1 MIFYVITDG
10 HGSYIRKDEFSG
22 KYVPVRNASF
32 AERFEQRCK
41 AANVLKNAIGKNI
54 RSRYKV
60 VGAEE
65 EMIPTM
71 PTVREINSLNNKNQV
86 VKTIASEEPAE
97 CQTEKW
103 VSGAETLTEFIV
115 DAEKRKEELVDLLS
129 ETDKEITD
137 INHYIEFGKFNAYQG
152 WLAFSMLQNRLRK
165 RRKIKDELCVI
176 NQLGEC
182 KITSDMMIDIK
193 NAIAKLGNRK
203 YAPRVLTQLFD

>member
-54 RSRYKV
+54 RSKYKV
-60 VGAEE
+60 VDIEE
-65 EMIPTM
+65 ETAPIM
-71 PTVREINSLNNKNQV
+71 PTVREVNSTSNKDQV
-86 VKTIASEEPAE
+86 VKTIASEKPAE
-97 CQTEKW
+97 SQTEKW
-103 VSGAETLTEFIV
+103 VSGAETLTEFV
-115 DAEKRKEELVDLLS
+115 MDAEKRKEELVGLLS
-129 ETDKEITD
+129 EVDKEISD

-152 WLAFSMLQNRLRK
+152 WLAFTMLQNRLRK
-165 RRKIKDELCVI
+165 RRKIKDELSVI

-193 NAIAKLGNRK
+193 NAIAELGNRK

>member
-22 KYVPVRNASF
+22 KYVPVRSASF

-54 RSRYKV
+54 RSKYKV
-60 VGAEE
+60 VDIEE
-65 EMIPTM
+65 ETAPIRPK
-71 PTVREINSLNNKNQV
+71 VREVNSTSNKDQV
-86 VKTIASEEPAE
+86 VKTIASEKPVES
-97 CQTEKW
+97 QTEKW
-103 VSGAETLTEFIV
+103 VSGAETLTEFV
-115 DAEKRKEELVDLLS
+115 MDAEKRKEELVGLLS
-129 ETDKEITD
+129 EVDKEISD

-152 WLAFSMLQNRLRK
+152 WLAFTMLQNRLRK
-165 RRKIKDELCVI
+165 RRKIKDELSVI

-193 NAIAKLGNRK
+193 NAIAELGNRK

>member
-41 AANVLKNAIGKNI
+41 ATNVLKNAIGKNI
-54 RSRYKV
+54 RSKYKV
-60 VGAEE
+60 VDIEE
-65 EMIPTM
+65 ETAPIRQ
-71 PTVREINSLNNKNQV
+71 TVREVNSSSSKDQV
-86 VKTIASEEPAE
+86 VKIIASEKPAE
-97 CQTEKW
+97 SQTEKW
-103 VSGAETLTEFIV
+103 VSGAETLTEFV
-115 DAEKRKEELVDLLS
+115 MDAEKRKEELVGLLS
-129 ETDKEITD
+129 EVDKEITD
-137 INHYIEFGKFNAYQG
+137 INHYIEFGRFNAYQG
-152 WLAFSMLQNRLRK
+152 WLAFTMLQNRLRK
-165 RRKIKDELCVI
+165 RRKIKDELSVI

-193 NAIAKLGNRK
+193 NAIAELGNRK

>member
-1 MIFYVITDG
+1 MISDG
-10 HGSYIRKDEFSG
+10 HGSYIRKDDFSG
-22 KYVPVRNASF
+22 KYVPVRNISF

-54 RSRYKV
+54 RDRYKV
-60 VGAEE
+60 VDIEE
-65 EMIPTM
+65 EMISTR
-71 PTVREINSLNNKNQV
+71 PTVREVNSINNKNQIA
-86 VKTIASEEPAE
+86 KTIANEEPAK

-103 VSGAETLTEFIV
+103 VSGAESLTELIV
-115 DAEKRKEELVDLLS
+115 DAEKRKEELVGLLS

-193 NAIAKLGNRK
+193 NAIAELGNRK

>member
-54 RSRYKV
+54 RSKYKV
-60 VGAEE
+60 VDIEE
-65 EMIPTM
+65 ETAPIR
-71 PTVREINSLNNKNQV
+71 PTVREVNSTSNKDQV
-86 VKTIASEEPAE
+86 VKTIASEKPAE
-97 CQTEKW
+97 SQTEKW
-103 VSGAETLTEFIV
+103 VSGAETLTEFV
-115 DAEKRKEELVDLLS
+115 MDAEKRKEELVGLLS
-129 ETDKEITD
+129 EVDKEISD

-152 WLAFSMLQNRLRK
+152 WLAFTMLQNRLRK
-165 RRKIKDELCVI
+165 RRKIKDELSVI

-193 NAIAKLGNRK
+193 NAIAELGNRK
-203 YAPRVLTQLFD
+203 YVPRVLTQLFD

>member
-54 RSRYKV
+54 RSKYKV
-60 VGAEE
+60 VDIEE
-65 EMIPTM
+65 ETVPIS
-71 PTVREINSLNNKNQV
+71 PTVREVNSSNNKDQV

-97 CQTEKW
+97 SQTEKW
-103 VSGAETLTEFIV
+103 VSGAETLTEFV
-115 DAEKRKEELVDLLS
+115 MDAEKRKEELVGLLS
-129 ETDKEITD
+129 EVDKEISD

-152 WLAFSMLQNRLRK
+152 WLAFTMLQNRLRK
-165 RRKIKDELCVI
+165 RRKIKDELSVI

-193 NAIAKLGNRK
+193 NAIAELGNRK

>member
-54 RSRYKV
+54 RSKYKV
-60 VGAEE
+60 VDIEE
-65 EMIPTM
+65 ETAPIMT
-71 PTVREINSLNNKNQV
+71 TVREVNSTSNKDQV
-86 VKTIASEEPAE
+86 VKTIASEKPAE
-97 CQTEKW
+97 SQTEKW
-103 VSGAETLTEFIV
+103 VSGAETLTEFV
-115 DAEKRKEELVDLLS
+115 MDAEKRKEELVGLLS
-129 ETDKEITD
+129 EVDKEISD

-152 WLAFSMLQNRLRK
+152 WLAFTMLQNRLRK
-165 RRKIKDELCVI
+165 RRKIKDELSVI

-193 NAIAKLGNRK
+193 NAIAELGNRK

>member
-54 RSRYKV
+54 RSKYKV
-60 VGAEE
+60 VDIEE
-65 EMIPTM
+65 ETAPIM
-71 PTVREINSLNNKNQV
+71 PTVREVNSTSNKDQV
-86 VKTIASEEPAE
+86 VKTIASEKPAE
-97 CQTEKW
+97 SQTEKW
-103 VSGAETLTEFIV
+103 VSGAETLTEFV
-115 DAEKRKEELVDLLS
+115 MDAEKRKEELVGLLS
-129 ETDKEITD
+129 EVDKEISD

-152 WLAFSMLQNRLRK
+152 WLAFTMLQNRLKK
-165 RRKIKDELCVI
+165 RRKIKDELSVI

-193 NAIAKLGNRK
+193 NAIAELGNRK

>member
-10 HGSYIRKDEFSG
+10 HGSYIRKDDFSG

-54 RSRYKV
+54 RSKYKV
-60 VGAEE
+60 VDIEE
-65 EMIPTM
+65 ETAHIRL
-71 PTVREINSLNNKNQV
+71 TVREVNSTSNKDQV
-86 VKTIASEEPAE
+86 VKTIASEKPAE
-97 CQTEKW
+97 SQTEKW
-103 VSGAETLTEFIV
+103 VSGAETLTEFV
-115 DAEKRKEELVDLLS
+115 MDAEKRKEELVGLLS
-129 ETDKEITD
+129 EVDKEISD

-152 WLAFSMLQNRLRK
+152 WLAFTMLQNRLRK
-165 RRKIKDELCVI
+165 RRKIKDELSVI

-193 NAIAKLGNRK
+193 NAIAELGNRK

>member
-22 KYVPVRNASF
+22 KYVHVRNASF

-54 RSRYKV
+54 RSKYKV
-60 VGAEE
+60 VDIEE
-65 EMIPTM
+65 ETAPIRL
-71 PTVREINSLNNKNQV
+71 TVREVNSTSNKDQV
-86 VKTIASEEPAE
+86 VKTIASEKPAE
-97 CQTEKW
+97 SQTEKW
-103 VSGAETLTEFIV
+103 VSGAETLTEFV
-115 DAEKRKEELVDLLS
+115 MDAEKRKEELVGLLS
-129 ETDKEITD
+129 EVDKEISD

-152 WLAFSMLQNRLRK
+152 WLAFTMLQNRLRK
-165 RRKIKDELCVI
+165 RRKIKDELSVI

-193 NAIAKLGNRK
+193 NAIAELGNRK

>member
-60 VGAEE
+60 IDVEE
-65 EMIPTM
+65 EMAHAR
-71 PTVREINSLNNKNQV
+71 PTVREVNGSTNKNQV

-97 CQTEKW
+97 SQTEKW
-103 VSGAETLTEFIV
+103 VSCAETLTEFV
-115 DAEKRKEELVDLLS
+115 MDAEKRKEELVGLLS
-129 ETDKEITD
+129 EVDKEITD

-152 WLAFSMLQNRLRK
+152 WLAFTMLQNRLRK
-165 RRKIKDELCVI
+165 RRKIKDELSVI

-182 KITSDMMIDIK
+182 KITSDMMINIK
-193 NAIAKLGNRK
+193 NAIAELGNRK